1 MSPLWSPSVPLVQ
14 LLVRAVLVYVVVLAL
29 LRLGG
34 KRQIGQMGAAEFVAL
49 LLVSNAV
56 QNAMNGGDN
65 SLGGGLFLAAVLMGL
80 SALVVW
86 LSYRSKRFESLVEG
100 RPCLLVY
107 KGEPLLKNLDAER
120 VPLRELRTLLRRQ
133 GVHELKDVH
142 EAVLEANGMLTV
154 VRNSE
159 LPPSVSRV

>member
-1 MSPLWSPSVPLVQ
+1 MSPLWSPSVPLAS
-14 LLVRAVLVYVVVLAL
+14 LLLRAALVYAVVLAL

-65 SLGGGLFLAAVLMGL
+65 SLAGGLFLAAVLMAL

-86 LSYRSKRFESLVEG
+86 LSYRSKRFESLVQG
-100 RPCLLVY
+100 RPSLLVY
-107 KGEPLLKNLDAER
+107 KGEPVLKNLDAER
-120 VPLRELRTLLRRQ
+120 VPLRELKVLLRRQ

-142 EAVLEANGMLTV
+142 EAVLEANGLLTV
-154 VRNSE
+154 VKNAD
-159 LPPSVSRV
+159 LPPAVARS